1 MHLQNVSA
9 AQKWVPPYC
18 SHCSSFLASSWQKD
32 IGCLGH
38 LEYPPA
44 GLRGLTYLSP
54 GHSLFPSYVIRFT
67 LKGTGLWYLMTT
79 WHCHIEWT
87 TMTGQ
92 YTIDCNRLLLVY
104 NAGRGIS
111 QIDFITVP
119 QSSLYPCVE
128 NLRSISNIIGKRH
141 WIIYHIYMAWNSFMC
156 DWMIYPQDR
165 WVAKFCEH
173 VKLVMIRCQAK
184 LTLIC
189 RYKIWS
195 FKSWTFLWI
204 WHSQMGSRKLR
215 KLAQRRC
222 SILPGNLQLEL

>member
-1 MHLQNVSA
+1 MCQLHRSESLLTAVTA
-9 AQKWVPPYC
+9 AASKQVLRFLTEGYWMPWTSWISPCRFAGAELPPPW
-18 SHCSSFLASSWQKD
+18 S
-32 IGCLGH
+32 
-38 LEYPPA
+38 
-44 GLRGLTYLSP
+44 LSI
-54 GHSLFPSYVIRFT
+54 LPSYVIRFT
-67 LKGTGLWYLMTT
+67 LIGTGLWYLMTT